1 MAGRRPSDL
10 SRPPTR
16 STAVRSY
23 LRGAGPKQSDVFDR
37 ATAGDEQRGHGQTIR
52 VVEDGAA
59 VRQPAVSLMAIPGY
73 ATVEAADGAS
83 ALGMLEKKPEIERVK
98 IDRIQF
104 DPL

>member
-37 ATAGDEQRGHGQTIR
+37 ANAGDEQRGHGQTIR
-52 VVEDGAA
+52 VVEDDAA

-83 ALGMLEKKPEIERVK
+83 ALAARRSTS
-98 IDRIQF
+98 DRS
-104 DPL
+104 